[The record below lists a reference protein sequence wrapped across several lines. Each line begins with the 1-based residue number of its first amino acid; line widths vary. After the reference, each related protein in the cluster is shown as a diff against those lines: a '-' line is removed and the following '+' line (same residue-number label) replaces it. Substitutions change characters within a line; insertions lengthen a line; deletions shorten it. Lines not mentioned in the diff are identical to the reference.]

1 MKKDRLIHILK
12 ENWLLIVGGTL
23 AILFVY
29 SSFFLGNYQVSFTNV
44 MYQMSPWNS
53 LGVDTQGPLLSDVM
67 DSFLPY
73 SFLNIL

>member
-29 SSFFLGNYQVSFTNV
+29 SSFFFRK
-44 MYQMSPWNS
+44 
-53 LGVDTQGPLLSDVM
+53 LSG
-67 DSFLPY
+67 FFY
-73 SFLNIL
+73 

>member
-29 SSFFLGNYQVSFTNV
+29 SSFFF
-44 MYQMSPWNS
+44 
-53 LGVDTQGPLLSDVM
+53 
-67 DSFLPY
+67 
-73 SFLNIL
+73 

>member
-53 LGVDTQGPLLSDVM
+53 LGVDTQGAAPFRCYGFLSSVSLL
-67 DSFLPY
+67 
-73 SFLNIL
+73 